1 MTDFLY
7 VHQTNVCLVLFGLSQ
22 SGIDDAVRAPTV
34 DSVSPL
40 ATFTRTESSSRTG
53 PKMAEG
59 AGGRSMSSLS

>member
-1 MTDFLY
+1 MPDFLY
-7 VHQTNVCLVLFGLSQ
+7 VHQTSVCLVLFGLSQ

-34 DSVSPL
+34 DIVSSL
-40 ATFTRTESSSRTG
+40 AVFILTEPSFRTG